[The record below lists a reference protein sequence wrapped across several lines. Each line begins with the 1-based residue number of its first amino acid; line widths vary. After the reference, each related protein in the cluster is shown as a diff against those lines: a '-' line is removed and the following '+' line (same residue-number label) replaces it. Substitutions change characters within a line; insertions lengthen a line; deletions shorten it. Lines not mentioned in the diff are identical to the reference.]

1 MIMVMISVIKII
13 IIMITVIIIILIRTG
28 VPPADCRLCSTRG
41 WPRTA
46 WVLLYNE
53 VDLVVVRV
61 IMMFLI
67 LQGPQSLSKIA

>member
-1 MIMVMISVIKII
+1 MIMIIVLVI
-13 IIMITVIIIILIRTG
+13 ITVIIIILIRTG

-53 VDLVVVRV
+53 VDLVIVRMRIMFV
-61 IMMFLI
+61 ILMMKAI
-67 LQGPQSLSKIA
+67 Q